1 MKLTVIVSTPF
12 RRRRCCLKINHRS
25 GGIAL
30 RRLGSDGFAVLL
42 VCEPSETDEHKEGY
56 HWSLPGGK
64 CCDRSIK
71 EGKIVDCCS
80 ETPEQ
85 TLVREFKE
93 ETGYDVVPGAV
104 FEKQDKINHL
114 KFFFRMRSIST
125 LLKPGV
131 ISRSWSTSSLSAPRG
146 MRTMSWSIVA
156 EVSCVLTE
164 MRVGVRRNSPI
175 SFSTSLESV
184 AEKKSVCRGEGR
196 SERILRMS
204 LMKPMSSMRSA
215 SSSTAVRK
223 SPRLSAR
230 RSSRSLRRP
239 GVPITNAGLRRSSDI
254 WGLMLAPPTHTVP

>member
-1 MKLTVIVSTPF
+1 
-12 RRRRCCLKINHRS
+12 LKINHWS

-114 KFFFRMRSIST
+114 KFFFRMRSISGQI
-125 LLKPGV
+125 LQKSIPGGKTSPQWFPINKLPRNLF
-131 ISRSWSTSSLSAPRG
+131 ISHRQMIG
-146 MRTMSWSIVA
+146 
-156 EVSCVLTE
+156 
-164 MRVGVRRNSPI
+164 
-175 SFSTSLESV
+175 
-184 AEKKSVCRGEGR
+184 KY
-196 SERILRMS
+196 ILA
-204 LMKPMSSMRSA
+204 LMVM
-215 SSSTAVRK
+215 
-223 SPRLSAR
+223 SPR
-230 RSSRSLRRP
+230 
-239 GVPITNAGLRRSSDI
+239 
-254 WGLMLAPPTHTVP
+254 